1 MKKQVIIIII
11 FIIII
16 IIIIII
22 TIIVIIIIIII
33 IIISLFHV
41 DSKTVTFQKSKCT
54 LCTVTNLSQLKKGK
68 TKTKS

>member
-11 FIIII
+11 FII

-33 IIISLFHV
+33 IISLFHV
-41 DSKTVTFQKSKCT
+41 DSKTVIFQKSKCT